1 MLSDK
6 EKKELKGLANS
17 FDLREDLRKIS
28 KNRHNPF
35 AINGEINLDRLL
47 IFLTEYNY
55 FINHTARQFHRIKD
69 KLNKL

>member
-6 EKKELKGLANS
+6 EKKELKDLANS
-17 FDLREDLRKIS
+17 PNLKEDLRKIS

-35 AINGEINLDRLL
+35 VINGEISLDRLL

-55 FINHTARQFHRIKD
+55 FINHATRQVNRIKD